1 MFSSISG
8 LKLTKNPYKA
18 GCDHMYPESGCIIG
32 NPSDKN
38 KTDGEGGLSFQH
50 RKYVFVCLEL
60 VKEAGRGWCPP
71 LVGGRT

>member
-1 MFSSISG
+1 
-8 LKLTKNPYKA
+8 
-18 GCDHMYPESGCIIG
+18 MYPESGCIIG